1 MDSAIFFAR
10 GEESHRLA
18 SLVAVYRGVM
28 LYGDSGAGKSSLI
41 NAGLLPRVV
50 DRGLDPERIRVQPR
64 RGQEL
69 VIERI
74 ATSDGGETVLPSLFA
89 EDDAAPQAVVSLEAF
104 EERLA
109 DLPESAKPLLV
120 FDQFEEILT
129 LFDEVEAGELR
140 DELVGLLVRML
151 RGSTPVK
158 IVFSFREDY
167 LGRLAELLAEC
178 PELIDQSLRLAPPS
192 AESLWTIIRGPFED
206 GSVQFSHELT
216 PRLAERLRVA
226 LEERF
231 GAGDVSLSEVQTVC
245 LRLWE
250 SDDPD
255 ALLTSKGVQGLL
267 EDYLGE
273 ALEALPPATRAAAIA
288 LLSEM
293 VTSAGTRNVVSAEDL
308 VHRVHGEEGI
318 SRKRLDTALVQLER
332 ESRLVRRERRRD
344 LYLYELTSEFLVPW
358 ISKRRA
364 ELERQQHR
372 RKERRRL
379 LAACGLAIVAVA
391 VAVLALL
398 VLMKEH
404 KLRQETAQATYLGLT
419 SDAQSELGRRPDVAM
434 LLLIAAHHTRAEFAA
449 QNSLLAALQAARRA
463 GTVGILHGHTDPVER
478 VAFSHDPNVLASA
491 GADKTIRFWNVTNH
505 RMLGAPLHA
514 EDAPVFSMA
523 FSNDGKMLAS
533 GSFDDIRL
541 WNAGRRSELYRLQP
555 RGTGAVT
562 SLAFSPG
569 DKQLAYGALG
579 GQVVLWDIAQRQGH
593 PLRAAVGAVR
603 SVAFTRDGRILAAS
617 GNHGFQL
624 FDANTGRALDKA
636 VDYAP
641 RATLYSVAFSP
652 DGKLLATG
660 TNKQVILWNVQTRG
674 QIAGLS
680 GPTGVVNGV
689 AFNPGGDT
697 LAAGSAD
704 GDVWLWDTRTHEA
717 LRSSP
722 LVGHAAGVTDVTFS
736 SNGRILA
743 SASADRTIR
752 LWSVAA
758 KESQLAR
765 FAIHHNIVRG
775 FAFSPNGRELASA
788 DINGVILVSDLASR
802 RTVARM
808 RDATGVYS
816 LAFAPGGLLVSGD
829 AHGKIVFWNVRT
841 GMPQGQSLSADD
853 GTVFTLALSPNGKIL
868 ASAGADKVVHLWD
881 VATRKLVRVLR
892 GHRAAIYSLA
902 FSPDGRLLASGSDDR
917 TVLFW
922 NVATGLQHGKPL
934 IHTNGVFSVAFSSG
948 GGLLATGSAD
958 DTVRLWNV
966 HTRTE
971 LEGSPLTGHSSL
983 VRSVAF
989 APRGATL
996 ASGSSD
1002 RTIRLWDVST
1012 QSQLGAPLT
1021 GSLGSVEAVAFGRS
1035 GMLASSG
1042 SEGAVRTWGVVSSP
1056 SYGELQT
1063 EVCRFV
1069 GSGLSDA
1076 EWTQYAPHI
1085 HHTNVCQ

>member
-41 NAGLLPRVV
+41 NAGLLPRVIE
-50 DRGLDPERIRVQPR
+50 RGLEPERIRVQPR

-74 ATSDGGETVLPSLFA
+74 ATSDEGEAALPSLFA
-89 EDDAAPQAVVSLEAF
+89 DDDGAPQAVVSLEDF

-109 DLPESAKPLLV
+109 DLPGSARPLLI

-129 LFDEVEAGELR
+129 LFDEVEAGGLR
-140 DELVGLLVRML
+140 DELVGLLVRLL
-151 RGSTPVK
+151 RGSAPVK
-158 IVFSFREDY
+158 MLFSFREDY
-167 LGRLAELLAEC
+167 LGRVTELLAEC

-192 AESLWTIIRGPFED
+192 PESLWTIIRGPFED
-206 GSVQFSHELT
+206 GSVKFSHELS
-216 PRLAERLRVA
+216 PSLAERLRVA
-226 LEERF
+226 LAERF

-255 ALLTSKGVQGLL
+255 ALLSAKGVQGLL

-273 ALEALPPATRAAAIA
+273 ALEALPPPTRAAAIA

-318 SRKRLDTALVQLER
+318 SRKRLDAALVQLER

-364 ELERQQHR
+364 ELEQQQHR

-379 LAACGLAIVAVA
+379 LAACGLALVALA

-398 VLMKEH
+398 VVRNEH
-404 KLRQETAQATYLGLT
+404 KLRKETQQATYLGLT
-419 SDAQSELGRRPDVAM
+419 ADAQAQLSRRPDVAM
-434 LLLIAAHHTRAEFAA
+434 LLLIAAHHTRPEFAA
-449 QNSLLAALQAARRA
+449 QNSLLAALQAAKRA
-463 GTVGILHGHTDPVER
+463 GTVGILHGHSDAVEQI
-478 VAFSHDPNVLASA
+478 AFSHDPKVLASA
-491 GADKTIRFWNVTNH
+491 SADKTIRFWNVTTH
-505 RMLGAPLHA
+505 QMLGAPLRA

-541 WNAGRRSELYRLQP
+541 WKVDRRSELFRLRL

-562 SLAFSPG
+562 SIAFAPG
-569 DKQLAYGALG
+569 DRQLAYGGLG
-579 GQVVLWDIAQRQGH
+579 GQVVLWDITQRSGH
-593 PLRAAVGAVR
+593 PLPAAVGAVR

-624 FDANTGRALDKA
+624 FDADTGQALDGPI
-636 VDYAP
+636 DYAP
-641 RATLYSVAFSP
+641 QATLYSVAFSP
-652 DGKLLATG
+652 DGKTLATG
-660 TNKQVILWNVQTRG
+660 TNKQIILWDVHTHGELGR
-674 QIAGLS
+674 LS

-689 AFNPGGDT
+689 AFNPRGDT

-704 GDVWLWDTRTHEA
+704 GDVWLWNAHTRQT
-717 LRSSP
+717 LPSSP
-722 LVGHAAGVTDVTFS
+722 LVGHTAGVTDVAFS
-736 SNGRILA
+736 SDGRILA

-758 KESQLAR
+758 KENQVSR

-775 FAFSPNGRELASA
+775 FAFSGDGRELASA
-788 DINGVILVSDLASR
+788 DINGVILVSDPASG
-802 RTVARM
+802 RTIARM
-808 RDATGVYS
+808 RDASGVYS
-816 LAFAPGGLLVSGD
+816 LTFAPGGLLVSGD
-829 AHGKIVFWNVRT
+829 AKGKIVFWNVRT
-841 GMPQGQSLSADD
+841 GRPKGPPLSADG
-853 GTVFTLALSPNGKIL
+853 GTVFTLALSPDGKIL
-868 ASAGADKVVHLWD
+868 ASAGADKMVHLWD
-881 VATRKLVRVLR
+881 VATRKPVRVLR
-892 GHRAAIYSLA
+892 GHRAAIYSVA
-902 FSPDGRLLASGSDDR
+902 FSPDGRELASGSDDR
-917 TVLFW
+917 TILLW
-922 NVATGLQHGKPL
+922 NVATGHQVGMPL
-934 IHTNGVFSVAFSSG
+934 VQTNGVFSVAFSPNG
-948 GGLLATGSAD
+948 RVLATGSAD
-958 DTVRLWNV
+958 DTVRLWDV
-966 HTRTE
+966 QTRSE
-971 LEGSPLTGHSSL
+971 LEGSPLTGHASL

-989 APRGATL
+989 GPRGATL

-1012 QSQLGAPLT
+1012 QSELGAPLT
-1021 GSLGSVEAVAFGRS
+1021 GSLGSVEAVAFSGT

-1042 SEGAVRTWGVVSSP
+1042 GEGAVRTWGVISSP
-1056 SYGELQT
+1056 SYDELQND
-1063 EVCRFV
+1063 VCRFV

-1076 EWTQYAPHI
+1076 EWSQYAPHI
-1085 HHTNVCQ
+1085 HPTKVC